1 MKYLLII
8 LAFVVPKTISAQ
20 NCTYTFI
27 GEISDFHDA
36 TPIVGATVHI
46 ENLDKY
52 VVSDVNGKFKI
63 ENLCEGN
70 LNLTISH
77 VACDTKS
84 VSFSINSDT
93 YETIL
98 LEHHIEDLEE
108 VTINGK
114 TVKENTNSGQET
126 ILKSQ
131 DIYKYNTLSLG
142 DALKEVPGV
151 SSINTGS
158 TIVKPVI
165 NGLHS
170 SRLIVLNNNV
180 RLQDQDWGIEHAPN
194 IDINSADQISVI
206 KGSGTLAY
214 GGDAI
219 GGIIVVNPNRVIVK
233 DTLYGKTSING
244 YSNGRGFLI
253 NSSLN
258 KSFKSGW
265 FANVQGSFKKSGD
278 LKSPDYYLTNTGL
291 NSKGITLRAGK
302 KSFESGFEAYYS
314 YLNSEI
320 GILRASHIGNIN
332 DLINAINSNQPL
344 VAEDFSYDINNPKQ
358 DVTHQIFKA
367 NYYKR
372 FKNFGKIDIQYD
384 YQENQRFEYD
394 IRVGDDRDKPA
405 LDLNLTTHTLT
416 SNILLDAKNNFEHNA
431 GVLFRFQDN
440 FANPDTGVRRLIP
453 DYEKYDF
460 GAYFTTNWNVNSNL
474 SLDAGIRYDYNF
486 INAYKYY
493 KTSRWEERNY
503 DQEFNDLIIDDLG
516 TQLLVNPEFT
526 FHNISLSAGAKY
538 NLNSNSYI
546 NGQYSLTTRPPNPSE
561 LFSDGLHHS
570 AARIE
575 LGDLRIK
582 HEVSN
587 RISSTYNYSK
597 NKFQLN
603 IEGFYNHINN
613 FIYLKPTG
621 VEFTIRGAF
630 PVWEYQTTNAAL
642 YGLDLAVNYQLNDR
656 FSFTNKS
663 SFTKG
668 NDLSDNQDLID
679 IPPINISNQI
689 KYFNSDLN
697 NLSISLKSEWVLEQ
711 TDYPNF
717 NFETLNPTTNQ
728 NVLVDISTPPSA
740 YHLLHFDSNV
750 DFKITENSRLNLAFG
765 VSNLLDTKY
774 RSYLNRLRFF
784 ADDVGRNFTLKIQY
798 NY

>member
-8 LAFVVPKTISAQ
+8 LAFIVPKTISAQ

-27 GEISDFHDA
+27 GDISDFHDA
-36 TPIVGATVHI
+36 TPIVGATIHI

-52 VVSDVNGKFKI
+52 AVSDINGKFKI
-63 ENLCEGN
+63 ENLCEGK
-70 LNLTISH
+70 LDLTISH

-84 VSFSINSDT
+84 VSFNINSDT
-93 YETIL
+93 YKTIL

-114 TVKENTNSGQET
+114 TIKENTSSGQET
-126 ILKSQ
+126 ILNSK

-142 DALKEVPGV
+142 DALKEVTGV

-170 SRLIVLNNNV
+170 SRLIILNNNV

-194 IDINSADQISVI
+194 LDINSADQISVI

-219 GGIIVVNPNRVIVK
+219 GGIVVVNPNRVIVK
-233 DTLYGKTSING
+233 DTLYGNTSING
-244 YSNGRGFLI
+244 FSNGRGFLI

-258 KSFKSGW
+258 KSYKSGW
-265 FANVQGSFKKSGD
+265 FTNIQGSYKKSGD

-291 NSKGITLRAGK
+291 NSKGITVRAGK

-332 DLINAINSNQPL
+332 DLINAINLNQPL
-344 VAEDFSYDINNPKQ
+344 VTDNFSYDINNPKQ

-372 FKNFGKIDIQYD
+372 LKNFGKIDIQYD
-384 YQENQRFEYD
+384 FQDNQRFEYD
-394 IRVGDDRDKPA
+394 IRVGDDRNKPA
-405 LDLNLTTHTLT
+405 LDLKLRTHTFT
-416 SNILLDAKNNFEHNA
+416 SNLLLDSKNNFEHNT
-431 GVLFRFQDN
+431 GVLFRYQDN

-460 GAYFTTNWNVNSNL
+460 GAYFTTLWNVNNNL
-474 SLDAGIRYDYNF
+474 TFDAGIRYDYNF

-503 DQEFNDLIIDDLG
+503 DLEFSDIVIDDLG

-526 FHNISLSAGAKY
+526 FHNISFSAGSKY
-538 NLNSNSYI
+538 KLNNNSFI

-582 HEVSN
+582 QEVSN
-587 RISSTYNYSK
+587 RISASYNYSK
-597 NKFQLN
+597 NKLQFN

-613 FIYLKPTG
+613 FIYLKPFG
-621 VEFTIRGAF
+621 VEYTIRGAF

-642 YGLDLAVNYQLNDR
+642 YGLDISLDYQINNH
-656 FSFTNKS
+656 FSFINKS
-663 SFTKG
+663 TITKG
-668 NDLSDNQDLID
+668 KDLAEDKDLID
-679 IPPINISNQI
+679 IPPIQSSNQI

-728 NVLVDISTPPSA
+728 NELVDISTPPSA

-750 DFKITENSRLNLAFG
+750 DFKITENSTLNLAFG

-774 RSYLNRLRFF
+774 RSYLNRLRYF